1 MIYFLVVISFFVSL
15 VLNYFL
21 RKVGEKYGFY
31 DQPYIGPL
39 KIHKK
44 PISYLGGLAIFLA
57 TVFLFFINKSFNFQI
72 WGILFGGFL
81 TFIPGFW
88 DDLKWKKEGVKPLK
102 KLFFLVLFSLL
113 VSVILINSEI
123 KINFLPGKII
133 IFLLTFFYVSGLINA
148 VNFEDGIDG
157 LAGGLAAISL
167 IGFIILSIILGNN
180 LGLVISLILLGAVLG
195 FLVFN
200 FPPAKIFMGDS
211 GAYFLGFVLSI
222 LAMLF
227 SLPFN
232 FKSLIGPIF
241 IIGLPIFDTAFVILD
256 RIFQRKSIFI
266 GGRRHFYDR
275 IIQRGFSTRKTI
287 LISYFFQLILVIL
300 GIIIYIYV

>member
-1 MIYFLVVISFFVSL
+1 MIYPLLLISFLVSL

-21 RKVGEKYGFY
+21 KQAGEGFGFY
-31 DQPYIGPL
+31 DLARGPL

-72 WGILFGGFL
+72 GGILFGGFL
-81 TFIPGFW
+81 MFIIGFW
-88 DDLKWKKEGVKPLK
+88 DDLRWKKEGVQPLK

-123 KINFLPGKII
+123 KINFLPGKIL
-133 IFLLTFFYVSGLINA
+133 IFFLTFLYVLGLINA

-157 LAGGLAAISL
+157 LAGGLVAISL
-167 IGFIILSIILGNN
+167 IGFIILSIIWGNN

-211 GAYFLGFVLSI
+211 GAYFL
-222 LAMLF
+222 
-227 SLPFN
+227 
-232 FKSLIGPIF
+232 
-241 IIGLPIFDTAFVILD
+241 
-256 RIFQRKSIFI
+256 
-266 GGRRHFYDR
+266 
-275 IIQRGFSTRKTI
+275 
-287 LISYFFQLILVIL
+287 
-300 GIIIYIYV
+300 